1 MVLNLPSRSFM
12 KRIIFPFSLIL
23 FFAQTMLIAL
33 ASASFWNK
41 RIYLIDYF
49 FRFNLIVDNLSR
61 VMLLCIGLVLFI
73 ALFVGA
79 PMMKDEE
86 KRFNFMNLLIIA
98 QAGMNGVVTVNDIF
112 SLYVFLEITAVVS
125 FVLIAIDMDLDAFEA
140 SFKYIIFSVVASVL
154 MLSALAILLLVTGD
168 TNFSFVH
175 RVLQHSEYTS
185 LIMVAIG
192 IFICGG
198 FVKTGAMPF
207 HGWLPDVYTAA
218 PAPISIL
225 LAGIVTKTVGIYT
238 LMRIVYS
245 VFGFIAP
252 VKQILLVVGSL
263 SIVVGALAALGQNDF
278 KRMLAYSS
286 ISQMGYILIGLG
298 TGTSLGIF
306 GAIFHLFNHS
316 VFKSLLFVNMAA
328 VETQAQTREMDK
340 MSGLASQMPLT
351 AGTSVIGSLSAA
363 GIPPLAGFW
372 SKLIIVLALWN
383 IGYYTYAVI
392 AVLGGVLTL
401 AYFLSLQR
409 NIFFGKLAEGYAYVK
424 EAGWHLRFPALVLA
438 TLSVV
443 IGLVFPFI
451 WENIV
456 KLSYIIRG

>member
-1 MVLNLPSRSFM
+1 
-12 KRIIFPFSLIL
+12 
-23 FFAQTMLIAL
+23 
-33 ASASFWNK
+33 
-41 RIYLIDYF
+41 
-49 FRFNLIVDNLSR
+49 
-61 VMLLCIGLVLFI
+61 
-73 ALFVGA
+73 
-79 PMMKDEE
+79 
-86 KRFNFMNLLIIA
+86 
-98 QAGMNGVVTVNDIF
+98 MNGVVTVNDIF

-168 TNFSFVH
+168 TNFSLVH
-175 RVLQHSEYTS
+175 RVILHSGHTT

-225 LAGIVTKTVGIYT
+225 LAGIITKIRIYT
-238 LMRIVYS
+238 LMRIVY

-252 VKQILLVVGSL
+252 VKQILLIVGSL
-263 SIVVGALAALGQNDF
+263 SIVAGALSALGQNDF

-286 ISQMGYILIGLG
+286 ISQMGYILVGLG

-328 VETQAQTREMDK
+328 VETQTQTREMDK

-372 SKLIIVLALWN
+372 SKLIIILALWN
-383 IGYYTYAVI
+383 IGHYTYAVI
-392 AVLGGVLTL
+392 ALLGGVLTL
-401 AYFLSLQR
+401 AYFLALQR
-409 NIFFGKLAEGYAYVK
+409 NIFFGKLAEGYEYVK
-424 EAGWHLRFPALVLA
+424 EAGWHLRFLP
-438 TLSVV
+438 
-443 IGLVFPFI
+443 
-451 WENIV
+451 
-456 KLSYIIRG
+456 

>member
-1 MVLNLPSRSFM
+1 MVPLLILIPLVSVMVLNLPSRSFM
-12 KRIIFPFSLIL
+12 RRIIFPFSLIL

-33 ASASFWNK
+33 ASASFWDK

-73 ALFVGA
+73 ALFVGSS
-79 PMMKDEE
+79 MVKDEE

-198 FVKTGAMPF
+198 FVKAGAMPF

-252 VKQILLVVGSL
+252 VKQILLIVGSL

-286 ISQMGYILIGLG
+286 ISQMGYILVGLG

-328 VETQAQTREMDK
+328 VETQVQTREMDK

-372 SKLIIVLALWN
+372 SKLIIILALWN

-401 AYFLSLQR
+401 AYFLALQR
-409 NIFFGKLAEGYAYVK
+409 NIFFGKLTEG
-424 EAGWHLRFPALVLA
+424 
-438 TLSVV
+438 
-443 IGLVFPFI
+443 
-451 WENIV
+451 
-456 KLSYIIRG
+456 